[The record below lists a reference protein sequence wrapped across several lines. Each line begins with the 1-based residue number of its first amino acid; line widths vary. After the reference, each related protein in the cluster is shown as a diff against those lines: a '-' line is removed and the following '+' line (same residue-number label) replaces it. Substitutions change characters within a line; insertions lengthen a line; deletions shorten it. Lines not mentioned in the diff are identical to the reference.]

1 MSEQK
6 ILMGR
11 NNPDGWKLENL
22 LKQIREEVY
31 EKSDLIRE
39 SEHPQ
44 RDMILRHNSIIC
56 TKLQEAELFQRET
69 YRQLD
74 AVEPNRGPLNPR
86 L

>member
-1 MSEQK
+1 MAQRK

-11 NNPDGWKLENL
+11 DNPDGMKLEDL
-22 LKQIREEVY
+22 LAQLRDEVQ
-31 EKSDLIRE
+31 EKSNLIRN

-44 RDMILRHNSIIC
+44 RDMILRHNAIIC

-74 AVEPNRGPLNPR
+74 AVAPNEGPLKPR

>member
-1 MSEQK
+1 MAK

-11 NNPDGWKLENL
+11 DNPDGFKLEEL
-22 LKQIREEVY
+22 LEILRAEVNA
-31 EKSDLIRE
+31 KSDLIRN
-39 SEHPQ
+39 SDHPQ
-44 RDMILRHNSIIC
+44 RDMILRHNAIIC

-74 AVEPNRGPLNPR
+74 AEAPNEGPTKPR